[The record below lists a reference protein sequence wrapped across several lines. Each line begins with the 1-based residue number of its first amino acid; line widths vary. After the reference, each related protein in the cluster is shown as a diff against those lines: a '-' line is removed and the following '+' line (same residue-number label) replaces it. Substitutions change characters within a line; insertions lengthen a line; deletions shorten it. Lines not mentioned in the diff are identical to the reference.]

1 LAETTI
7 RIETR
12 WILNAEG
19 FFPGSEGD
27 LQTNGG
33 RQNHAKFQTAI
44 RPPMPPPLNAR
55 LQEEVDSLQRE
66 RLDLHAQLFEAA
78 QIQRKLSGPRE
89 LRHDNLQF
97 ASEVFAARFLSGDFT
112 TFLQSGSKVL
122 VAHGDIAGKG
132 VAAGMWFTNLAG
144 LLQSYG
150 RPDSDPAKIASE
162 INRHLCYL
170 RPVAPFVTAFLARID
185 CRLGKITYCNA
196 GHFPPI
202 LLRADGRT
210 ALLES
215 GGPLL
220 GAIEGAYFDS
230 DELVLEPGDTLVAY
244 SDGVLECRNTS
255 EEEFG
260 LDRILEALR
269 HAGSSSAHGTLMML
283 LATLQDFANGSP
295 LCDDVSLTV
304 IQRDRKCA
312 DGQQRLL
319 RDLVDGSNKEAPV
332 LLSRTSGASARRYQI
347 A

>member
-1 LAETTI
+1 MEQVIGSSVKATI

-12 WILNAEG
+12 WSLNAEG
-19 FFPGSEGD
+19 LLPGSEGW
-27 LQTNGG
+27 LRTNGG
-33 RQNHAKFQTAI
+33 RQNHGMFQ
-44 RPPMPPPLNAR
+44 PPNSSSISQPSPHVS
-55 LQEEVDSLQRE
+55 LQHELDSLRRE

-78 QIQRKLSGPRE
+78 QIQRKLSGPHE
-89 LRHDNLQF
+89 LRHGGLQF

-150 RPDSDPAKIASE
+150 RPDSDPATIASE

-170 RPVAPFVTAFLARID
+170 QPVAPFVTAFLARID
-185 CRLGKITYCNA
+185 CDLGELTYCNA

-202 LLRADGRT
+202 LLRADGH
-210 ALLES
+210 ADLLER

-220 GAIEGAYFDS
+220 GALDGAEFVS
-230 DELVLEPGDTLVAY
+230 GELILEPGDTLVAY
-244 SDGVLECRNTS
+244 SDGVLECRNTAD
-255 EEEFG
+255 EEFG
-260 LDRILEALR
+260 LDRILAALR
-269 HAGSSSAHGTLMML
+269 CAEAPSAHATLMML

-304 IQRDRKCA
+304 IHR
-312 DGQQRLL
+312 
-319 RDLVDGSNKEAPV
+319 EAQCIDAE
-332 LLSRTSGASARRYQI
+332 LLSSLDLAGVLDS
-347 A
+347 